1 MIIRQQRAPHS
12 IVPLHLV
19 LPSVGV
25 LKATDTVAATSHPD
39 AFTLPANGWIPNNPR
54 LPVLVYRHAVPTDGQ
69 DPAARFEQL
78 FARNGWPPQW
88 RNGVYDFHHFHP
100 ATHEVLG
107 FARGKARVI
116 LGGPPPV
123 GRELTV
129 EAGDV
134 VVLPA
139 GTGHCRIEASGD
151 FLVVG
156 AYPPGQDTDISRKAI
171 DESARQA
178 MLEVDFPSS
187 DPLSGEG
194 GPLTKLWQYSAS

>member
-1 MIIRQQRAPHS
+1 MIIRQQRASHS
-12 IVPLHLV
+12 IVPLNIV
-19 LPSVGV
+19 LPSLGV
-25 LKATDTVAATSHPD
+25 LGATDTVAAASHPD
-39 AFTLPANGWIPNNPR
+39 AFKLEANGWVPNNPR
-54 LPVLVYRHAVPTDGQ
+54 LPVLVYRHAVPIEGH

-78 FARNGWPPQW
+78 FAKNGWPPQW
-88 RNGVYDFHHFHP
+88 RDGVYDFHHFHP

-123 GRELTV
+123 GRELAV

-156 AYPPGQDTDISRKAI
+156 AYPPGQDTDISRNAI

-178 MLEVDFPSS
+178 MLEVGFPPS

-194 GPLTKLWQYSAS
+194 GPLTKLWHEPTS